1 MNPKSKSGSAL
12 DFHVIWDCGSG
23 VFALPEELIG
33 VMGRAARTS
42 PSRASLH
49 RLESHPPS
57 LLASV
62 YLGFGS
68 DILTLRLPLPLLNKS
83 GSLVPPLP
91 P

>member
-1 MNPKSKSGSAL
+1 M
-12 DFHVIWDCGSG
+12 IWDCRSG

-68 DILTLRLPLPLLNKS
+68 DILTLRLPLPLLKS